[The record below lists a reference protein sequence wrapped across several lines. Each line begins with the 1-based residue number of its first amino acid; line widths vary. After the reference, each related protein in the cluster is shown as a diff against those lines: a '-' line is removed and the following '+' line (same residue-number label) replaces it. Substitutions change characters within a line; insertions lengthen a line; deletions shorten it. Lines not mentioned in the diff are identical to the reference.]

1 MFDFH
6 SYEQRYSYPSRRS
19 LVYGSRGM
27 VCTASHLAA
36 QAGLDMLKAGGNAV
50 DAAVAS
56 AICLTV
62 VEAGLKRYRK

>member
-6 SYEQRYSYPSRRS
+6 SYKQKYSYPSRRI

-36 QAGLDMLKAGGNAV
+36 QAGLDMLKELGRIRFLPARGG
-50 DAAVAS
+50 
-56 AICLTV
+56 
-62 VEAGLKRYRK
+62 AGLKRYRK